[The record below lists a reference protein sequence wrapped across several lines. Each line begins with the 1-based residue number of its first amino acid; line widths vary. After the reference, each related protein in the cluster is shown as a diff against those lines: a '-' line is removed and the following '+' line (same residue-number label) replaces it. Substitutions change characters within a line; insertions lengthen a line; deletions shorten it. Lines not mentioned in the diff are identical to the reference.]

1 MRRPLRARQSSRK
14 EERLE
19 ARIAPNQKRLIKRA
33 AELRGTTLTEFV
45 VLSAYEAAAKTIN
58 EFEALSLRD
67 DARKVFVDAILN
79 PATPNNAARAAAKRY
94 RQDLSQKNMGA

>member
-1 MRRPLRARQSSRK
+1 VPHSSRK

-19 ARIAPNQKRLIKRA
+19 ARIAPNQKRLIERA

-45 VLSAYEAAAKTIN
+45 VLSAYEAAAKTIS

-67 DARKVFVDAILN
+67 DARKVFVEAILN
-79 PATPNNAARAAAKRY
+79 PAGPNDAARAAAKRY
-94 RQDLSQKNMGA
+94 RQHVSQKSMGA